1 MEELEFNFGT
11 PELFIK
17 VKMQKIYNFPS
28 IYEGRLEQVLWLSKK
43 NNLNEADTMPTWYH
57 FQQSKHLPNGSMDLD
72 NSHVSI
78 TEMTVHAGPD
88 EPIAVATK
96 LGWVAY
102 GSAPSVSA
110 SVQCLLVRKSPTPK
124 QLHQLGKPESDN
136 PK

>member
-1 MEELEFNFGT
+1 MHNTFLSQSSVST
-11 PELFIK
+11 PPMIASGSR
-17 VKMQKIYNFPS
+17 N
-28 IYEGRLEQVLWLSKK
+28 GQVL
-43 NNLNEADTMPTWYH
+43 NFRD
-57 FQQSKHLPNGSMDLD
+57 DLD

-88 EPIAVATK
+88 EPNAVATK

-124 QLHQLGKPESDN
+124 QPHQLGKPESDN